1 MKIIKPIRLSVM
13 PRPYAWR
20 GQTRLGLGVY
30 ALLDYSQGSVRLD
43 SEQNLWKLVQEEL
56 DAGGVLD
63 LAMPKPE
70 PEFLVSGQA
79 YTAFQEEKRQ
89 CAVKARV
96 GELEKD
102 LLVFGDRFWVN
113 NEISRPQPFESMRI
127 NWANA
132 FGGPSFERNPEGK
145 GAAPEP
151 FNGTL
156 VQRLP
161 NIEGLRNRVSDS
173 RKQYEPEGFGAI
185 NITWPQRFSLV
196 GTYSEQW
203 RQHEFPGFFSDM
215 NPAIFNA
222 ASADQRWRGHDSLPR
237 AMPFSFY
244 NMHPQLSCWSGI
256 LPDLQARAFVRLKQM
271 AEADLLEIDMKAST
285 VWFVP
290 HTTQCIMMFHGS
302 CPIAEEDGWDVEC
315 VMAGLELGGYERDL
329 DYYRSVFGIRM
340 DHKKAALY
348 ALKDEQLIQVPETM
362 LLSFGDI
369 PDPLQTSAFVRNQ
382 QNRAEA
388 EREKAR
394 QRLRELGHDPAVFV
408 APEFVGPKKPLSF
421 SELPEIFERL
431 QQHVPDRETI
441 EKQVRGEALSSL
453 TKLKKEGRIQAG
465 GPLDFEDSLKI
476 GGMPITA
483 ENYGPLKIDR
493 DGKLAQALEKLHQER
508 KILREGG
515 KLESK
520 STGAPLLDHDFMK
533 HAQKK
538 MDKLYLYSVQFLGEA
553 PVAGPHRMEQ
563 MQEAVRHAYL
573 KDKNLAGLD
582 LTGIDLSDMDL
593 RGANLQGA
601 MLEGAILHNVRL
613 DHANLTHAVLARAK
627 ISGSSFKDANLAN
640 SNLSQAR
647 IEHSTFEQAC
657 FDHAIL
663 FGLEAE
669 QVQMTGARFKTCQFY
684 QGKLQQVDLTG
695 ASFEQV
701 AFHEVVLDRVGFI
714 EAQLKQL
721 AFSDCPLSHVSF
733 ERSEVEGGVFYQ
745 CGLEQLS
752 FDQAWLKNI
761 VFTQG
766 VKLNCCTFRQSQI
779 RTCNFRQTHME
790 QCDFKQALAENCD
803 FSEAEISLC
812 MMEHARFPQTLF
824 VRTFFEKVSLQ
835 YSSLIGAN
843 LQKSVMK
850 EVNLYRANLFRADV
864 SGLMADRE
872 TVFDGI
878 YAEQVKRFPEAKGA

>member
-173 RKQYEPEGFGAI
+173 R
-185 NITWPQRFSLV
+185 
-196 GTYSEQW
+196 
-203 RQHEFPGFFSDM
+203 
-215 NPAIFNA
+215 
-222 ASADQRWRGHDSLPR
+222 
-237 AMPFSFY
+237 
-244 NMHPQLSCWSGI
+244 
-256 LPDLQARAFVRLKQM
+256 
-271 AEADLLEIDMKAST
+271 
-285 VWFVP
+285 
-290 HTTQCIMMFHGS
+290 
-302 CPIAEEDGWDVEC
+302 
-315 VMAGLELGGYERDL
+315 
-329 DYYRSVFGIRM
+329 
-340 DHKKAALY
+340 
-348 ALKDEQLIQVPETM
+348 
-362 LLSFGDI
+362 
-369 PDPLQTSAFVRNQ
+369 NQ
-382 QNRAEA
+382 QNRAVA

-394 QRLRELGHDPAVFV
+394 QRLHELGHDPAVFV
-408 APEFVGPKKPLSF
+408 APEFVGPNKPLSF

-453 TKLKKEGRIQAG
+453 AKLKKEGRIQAG

-483 ENYGPLKIDR
+483 ENHGPLKIDR

-508 KILREGG
+508 KVLREGG
-515 KLESK
+515 KPESK
-520 STGAPLLDHDFMK
+520 STGAPLLDPDFMQ
-533 HAQKK
+533 HAQKQ
-538 MDKLYLYSVQFLGEA
+538 MDKLYLYSVQFLGAA

-563 MQEAVRHAYL
+563 MKEAVRKAYREN
-573 KDKNLAGLD
+573 KNLAGLD

-593 RGANLQGA
+593 QGANLQGA

-627 ISGSSFKDANLAN
+627 ISGSSFKHANLAN

-695 ASFEQV
+695 ASFEQA

-752 FDQAWLKNI
+752 FDEAWLKNI

-824 VRTFFEKVSLQ
+824 VRTFIEKVSLQ

-864 SGLMADRE
+864 SGLVADRE